1 MQGRLPGIQLG
12 RAAAALAVF
21 YQHSH
26 YALTWFDPSRL
37 YTWEWLAHRGAAGVD
52 LFFAISGFIVCH
64 VAARPDFT
72 PVGFLIKRL
81 FRIYPLNAAATL
93 LVVVFWSL
101 SIGGYP
107 QDIDV
112 AQIIRSLLIVPQAAR
127 VNSVGWTLEYEVAF
141 YLVASVLIPLGGP
154 RLLFGYCLAAA
165 ILGTAIAPQPP
176 IIARFFDD
184 HYGAFGAGVLAY
196 LVLLR
201 LPGLSGT
208 QRWIVAAVVMPA
220 AAGVFLA
227 GLELL
232 QPCLTPLACGLV
244 VIGFALLPYA
254 PRWSVILGDVSYGV
268 YLLHWPLIGLS
279 VRIAIM
285 LKPNPAAGE
294 FWRWEFFAHLCA
306 LALLSWIVFEQPI
319 NRWASRLVSRRYA
332 RRDPSRHLLRVPT
345 ARPEGVPRIL

>member
-12 RAAAALAVF
+12 RAAAAIAVF

-37 YTWEWLAHRGAAGVD
+37 LTWEWLAYRGAIGVD

-93 LVVVFWSL
+93 LVVIFWSL

-107 QDIDV
+107 HDINV
-112 AQIIRSLLIVPQAAR
+112 AQIIRSLLILPQAAR

-141 YLVASVLIPLGGP
+141 YLVAAALIPLGGP
-154 RLLFGYCLAAA
+154 RLLLGYCLAAA
-165 ILGTAIAPQPP
+165 IVGTAIAPQPP

-184 HYGAFGAGVLAY
+184 HYGTFGAGVLAY
-196 LVLLR
+196 LVLSR
-201 LPGLSGT
+201 LPALSRT
-208 QRWIVAAVVMPA
+208 QRWIVAAVLLPT
-220 AAGVFLA
+220 AAGVLLA

-232 QPCLTPLACGLV
+232 LSWFTPVACGLA
-244 VIGFALLPYA
+244 VIGLALLPYA
-254 PRWSVILGDVSYGV
+254 PRWGVILGDVSYGV

-285 LKPNPAAGE
+285 LRPNPAAGE

-306 LALLSWIVFEQPI
+306 LALLSWVVFERPI
-319 NRWASRLVSRRYA
+319 NRWAWRFVSRRYPQQ
-332 RRDPSRHLLRVPT
+332 DPSQDPFRAP
-345 ARPEGVPRIL
+345 AGRPDEAPRIP